1 LYLILTTNDYSLKT
15 NLRGGIIIYKVIK
28 LENGL
33 RIVVEEMPY
42 MESVAIVFG
51 IGAGSRYEAQ
61 KYQGISH
68 LIEHMLFKGTNRRKS
83 TLEISQIIEGIGG
96 EINASTS
103 KETTHLY
110 TKVPQEQFKIAF
122 DVLADIML
130 NSLMREEDLRK
141 EKNVIIEEIK
151 KYQDMPEELVEI
163 LLDRIMWK
171 NHPLGRPVLGN
182 EKSVSS
188 IQREDLLSYI
198 NKFYRPNN
206 LTISVAG
213 NIKTA
218 EVILQVEKYF
228 KIMEKGEVKNCLPVK
243 GNQKNIQTGI
253 KFKKSNQTHLSFGF
267 PGISRLD
274 PDKYSADLLDIILG
288 SGLSS
293 RLFQEIRVKKSL
305 AYDIH
310 SFIQY
315 FNDISSFNIY
325 AGIDSSKLRETIQT
339 ILEELNK
346 IKDNNLKEDELR
358 KAKEMY
364 KGALSLS
371 LESTLSRAFWLG
383 NRMLLYGRPSTF
395 DEIKEKI
402 EEVKVEDIQKMAQ
415 NFFTKDKI
423 NLSIVGPF
431 KEKNKKEYSSLL
443 QELG

>member
-1 LYLILTTNDYSLKT
+1 MVNKIKEEIN
-15 NLRGGIIIYKVIK
+15 IYKVIK

-42 MESVAIVFG
+42 MKSVAIVFG
-51 IGAGSRYEAQ
+51 IGVGSRYEVQ

-68 LIEHMLFKGTNRRKS
+68 LIEHMLFKGTNKRKS
-83 TLEISQIIEGIGG
+83 TLEISQVIEGIGG

-110 TKVPQEQFKIAF
+110 AKVPQKQFQTAF
-122 DVLADIML
+122 GVLADIIL
-130 NSLMREEDLRK
+130 NSLMREEDLHK

-151 KYQDMPEELVEI
+151 KYQDIPEELVEI

-171 NHPLGRPVLGN
+171 NHPLGRPVLGD
-182 EKSVSS
+182 EKSVSNL
-188 IQREDLLSYI
+188 QREDILSYL

-206 LTISVAG
+206 LVISVAG
-213 NIKTA
+213 NIKIA

-228 KIMEKGEVKNCLPVK
+228 KIMEKGEVKNYLPAK
-243 GNQKNIQTGI
+243 DNQKNTQIGI

-325 AGIDSSKLRETIQT
+325 AGIDSSKLKETIQT
-339 ILEELNK
+339 ILEELSK
-346 IKDNNLKEDELR
+346 IKNNNLREDELR

-383 NRMLLYGRPSTF
+383 NRMLLYGSPSTF
-395 DEIKEKI
+395 NEIKEKI

-415 NFFTKDKI
+415 NIFSKDKI

-431 KEKNKKEYSSLL
+431 KEKNKEEYDSLL
-443 QELG
+443 QKL